1 MPRASLA
8 PGSTMKRNISLRH
21 FRSFVAVANTGSFTV
36 AASQL
41 FLTQSSLTATIQQFE
56 EAVGVKLFDRST
68 RRVVMTPE
76 AARFKAEAERIL
88 SQFDGAVSDLEAL
101 SQGRQGHVRIAV
113 VASVTNYFLGDAI
126 AAFRQAY
133 PKITFSLHDAGSE
146 QVEKM
151 IANGDIDFAIST
163 SHHGFDELV
172 YTPLFEDRYGVI
184 CAASYP
190 YAQGSRPLKWA
201 DLDPAEYVGFTED
214 TGIGVFLR
222 AHAGKPGFFEQ
233 QHDEV
238 SRTSSLHAV
247 LRGGGRYSILPALAA
262 SSIVPLPAGRDA
274 EPAAFV
280 FRELSSPRLS
290 REVCLI
296 TRRLRSL
303 SASSELFLQY
313 MREIISEKP
322 VPAGVRVLGRKERKA
337 RQAV

>member
-1 MPRASLA
+1 
-8 PGSTMKRNISLRH
+8 MKRTITLRH
-21 FRSFVAVANTGSFTV
+21 FRCFVAVANTGSFTE

-56 EAVGVKLFDRST
+56 QAIGVRLFDRST
-68 RRVVMTPE
+68 RRVAMTTE

-88 SQFDGAVSDLEAL
+88 SQFDGALSDLEAL
-101 SQGRQGHVRIAV
+101 SHGRQGHVRIAA

-133 PKITFSLHDAGSE
+133 PKITFSLHDASSE

-163 SHHGFDELV
+163 SHHGLDELV
-172 YTPLFEDRYGVI
+172 YTPLFEDRYGVV
-184 CAASYP
+184 CAASHA
-190 YAQGSRPLKWA
+190 YAQASRPLKWA

-247 LRGGGRYSILPALAA
+247 LRGGSRYSILPALAA
-262 SSIVPLPAGRDA
+262 GSIAPPPAGPGA
-274 EPAAFV
+274 EPGPFV

-313 MREIISEKP
+313 MRDVINDKP
-322 VPAGVRVLGRKERKA
+322 APAGVKVRGRKDRKP
-337 RQAV
+337 RQTEKTPQE

>member
-1 MPRASLA
+1 MTA
-8 PGSTMKRNISLRH
+8 KRSITLRH

-56 EAVGVKLFDRST
+56 DAVGVKLFDRST
-68 RRVVMTPE
+68 RRVAMTPE

-88 SQFDGAVSDLEAL
+88 SQFDGALSDLEAL

-190 YAQGSRPLKWA
+190 YAQGAKPLKWA

-214 TGIGVFLR
+214 TGIGAFLR

-262 SSIVPLPAGRDA
+262 SSIAPPQTQGI
-274 EPAAFV
+274 EPGTFV

-313 MREIISEKP
+313 MRDVINEKP
-322 VPAGVRVLGRKERKA
+322 VPAGVKVSGKRTRKA
-337 RQAV
+337 PSAGV

>member
-1 MPRASLA
+1 
-8 PGSTMKRNISLRH
+8 MKRNITLRH
-21 FRSFVAVANTGSFTV
+21 FRCFVAVANTGSFTL

-41 FLTQSSLTATIQQFE
+41 FLTQSSLTATIRQFE
-56 EAVGVKLFDRST
+56 DAVGVKLFDRNT
-68 RRVVMTPE
+68 RRVAMTPE

-88 SQFDGAVSDLEAL
+88 SQFDGALSDLESL

-133 PKITFSLHDAGSE
+133 PRITFSLHDAGSAL
-146 QVEKM
+146 VEKM
-151 IANGDIDFAIST
+151 IVNGDIDFAIST
-163 SHHGFDELV
+163 PHHGYDELV
-172 YTPLFEDRYGVI
+172 YTPLFADRYGVI
-184 CAASYP
+184 CAAEHA
-190 YAQGSRPLKWA
+190 YAHGARPLKWS

-214 TGIGVFLR
+214 TGIGAHLR
-222 AHAGKPGFFEQ
+222 EHAGKAGFFEQ

-238 SRTSSLHAV
+238 SRTSSLHAI

-262 SSIVPLPAGRDA
+262 SSIVPPLAPG
-274 EPAAFV
+274 AAPGPFV
-280 FRELSSPRLS
+280 FRELGSPRLA

-313 MREIISEKP
+313 MRDVIRDKP
-322 VPAGVRVLGRKERKA
+322 VPAGVKVLGRRDGKA
-337 RQAV
+337 RRDA